1 MRETV
6 RKNKRQKTESILNII
21 SRNER
26 LCRNKK
32 EKMGGKREPNKI
44 RDKLEE
50 SRSTWERK
58 RERHPYRE
66 RERKGVNDTG

>member
-21 SRNER
+21 SRSER
-26 LCRNKK
+26 LCRNEK

-58 RERHPYRE
+58 
-66 RERKGVNDTG
+66 T